1 MPVPKSSPKSSL
13 EPDKFARL
21 RAEAKAPYRPLRK
34 FIYLAFGIS
43 GLLGAFIF
51 LVQIAAQRDVAE
63 ALPNLGVQIAVV
75 ALMVVLFRWDS

>member
-1 MPVPKSSPKSSL
+1 MPVPKPSL
-13 EPDKFARL
+13 NSDKYARL

-43 GLLGAFIF
+43 GALGAFIF

-75 ALMVVLFRWDS
+75 ALMVVLFRWDNKKE

>member
-1 MPVPKSSPKSSL
+1 MPVPKSPLNS
-13 EPDKFARL
+13 DKYARL

-43 GLLGAFIF
+43 GALGAFIF

-75 ALMVVLFRWDS
+75 ALMVVLFRWDNKKE

>member
-1 MPVPKSSPKSSL
+1 MAVPKPSL
-13 EPDKFARL
+13 NSDQYARL

-51 LVQIAAQRDVAE
+51 LVQIAAQRDVTE
-63 ALPNLGVQIAVV
+63 ALPNLGVQIGVI
-75 ALMVVLFRWDS
+75 ALMVVLFRWDSKKE

>member
-1 MPVPKSSPKSSL
+1 MPVPKPPLNS
-13 EPDKFARL
+13 DKYARL

-34 FIYLAFGIS
+34 FIYLAFGVS

-63 ALPNLGVQIAVV
+63 ALPNLGVQIVV
-75 ALMVVLFRWDS
+75 IALMVVLFRWDSKKE